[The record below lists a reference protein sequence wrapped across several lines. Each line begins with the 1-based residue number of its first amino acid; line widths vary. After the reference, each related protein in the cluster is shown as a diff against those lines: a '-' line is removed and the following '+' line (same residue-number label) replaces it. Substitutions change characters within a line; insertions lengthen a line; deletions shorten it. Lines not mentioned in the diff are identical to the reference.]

1 MGRGAEVGMC
11 FFMALERRNIGLEK
25 VDPKTMSHTPG
36 FRRVC
41 HHHGGWD
48 HSSFVCGVVED
59 GLGKGAKV

>member
-1 MGRGAEVGMC
+1 MGGGAEVGMC
-11 FFMALERRNIGLEK
+11 FFMALERRNVRLEK

-36 FRRVC
+36 FLRARY
-41 HHHGGWD
+41 HHGGWG